1 MLPISRFEDLLILFA
16 TPLAAFGLTCLWAY
30 AS

>member
-1 MLPISRFEDLLILFA
+1 MPSHWKDAIHLLAI
-16 TPLAAFGLTCLWAY
+16 TPFAAFGLTCLWAF

>member
-1 MLPISRFEDLLILFA
+1 MTPWKDAIHLLAI
-16 TPLAAFGLTCLWAY
+16 TPFAAFGLTCLWAF